1 MRTLKFLT
9 WLDVKR
15 LIREKTLNNSQ
26 LPTGIH
32 RIDCFS
38 DAVEISTSRNYK
50 ATAESILQEWF
61 GDWYQKDQSLIR
73 LDFNNA
79 NLPIVILET
88 EENPSESISI
98 RPFWEEILY
107 AKNGSNEEK
116 KSPQNSRLPGPY
128 LKPPFLVAFYSFK
141 GGVGRTIHLAAHLFA
156 LLESAKELDKGLN
169 ILIIDADLE
178 APGLTYWDRM
188 EKQQAAVSFIQF
200 LEAYH
205 YSPLPIEET
214 LDLFVQEV
222 KKTPKYE
229 GKSTFYFL
237 PACLEDEQLLDTPVL
252 PEHLAR
258 SLDGEWSCADAI
270 YRLGQAVGADY
281 ILIDL
286 RAGLSEI
293 SSPLIFDPRIQRFFV
308 STATEQSVSGISLV
322 LSQVSHVA
330 PSDEDID
337 NGVYYDP
344 SVIISFLTP
353 ELKSL
358 PGFENALF
366 KFNNSYIQSNYTDDS
381 NIYSKRLKIKET
393 DFAQELLYINSWEE
407 AKHKLSNTSIMRVAE
422 EWAQSELNA
431 FSKPQKSNNTPKE
444 EQDRLN
450 EVRKFRAVCEQ
461 YEFAEKGFGR
471 GLLVTEP
478 LKNLASQFRFGLP
491 RVVSIG
497 AKGAGKTFLYIQL
510 SRFKY
515 WEDFLEVA
523 LKEEKPTSKTH
534 VFPFLQSRNLDE
546 SVKEEIAKT
555 REELRNSL
563 GNTFTDFI
571 PSEYVDKIQQTFQ
584 TKELTISEWNQFWI
598 EQIALS
604 IGIDKNSTPNSFQY
618 INGYLKEKQTRIIFL
633 FDGLEDIF
641 SEVASNEQQRRA
653 LESLIM
659 NIPEKLG
666 EIRQANL
673 GVIILLRR
681 DFVRYAIIQ
690 NAAQFESRYRSF
702 DLSWNVDSFLKLVYW
717 VCSQAKII
725 NALELKVDTLE
736 RGELVEE
743 LKKLWGE
750 KLGGVREAYTANW
763 VFAALTDFKGRLQAR
778 DIVRFLFYAAD
789 ETSARPREI
798 QFDKW
803 SDRILPPQAIRHALE
818 PCSEKKVE
826 EATAEYPDFKAWV
839 EQIENLPQDQKRVPF
854 TADDLN
860 LDKSTIRMLEDMG
873 VIFEDRAKDDD
884 VPRYYMP
891 EIFRTGLDFT
901 LEAGKR
907 PRVLVLKRKALGGTL
922 LGE

>member
-61 GDWYQKDQSLIR
+61 GDWYQKDLSLIR

-116 KSPQNSRLPGPY
+116 KSPQNSHLPGPY
-128 LKPPFLVAFYSFK
+128 SKPPFLVAFYSFK

-407 AKHKLSNTSIMRVAE
+407 AKHKLSNTSIMHVAK
-422 EWAQSELNA
+422 EWAQSELKA
-431 FSKPQKSNNTPKE
+431 SSQFHKSDDMPKGD
-444 EQDRLN
+444 QDRLN
-450 EVRKFRAVCEQ
+450 EVRNFRDKCKE
-461 YEFAEKGFGR
+461 YEFAEEGSGKE
-471 GLLVTEP
+471 LLVTEP
-478 LKNLASQFRFGLP
+478 LKNLATQFRTGLP

-515 WEDFLEVA
+515 WEEFLRIA
-523 LKEEKPTSKTH
+523 LREDLSASKTH
-534 VFPFLQSRNLDE
+534 IFPFLQSQTLKPKAEKVINE
-546 SVKEEIAKT
+546 A
-555 REELRNSL
+555 REELGKSL
-563 GNTFTDFI
+563 GDILPVFS
-571 PSEYVDKIQQTFQ
+571 PSEYVERIQQTFQ
-584 TKELTISEWNQFWI
+584 TKELTNPEWTEFWV
-598 EQIALS
+598 EQLARSL
-604 IGIDKNSTPNSFQY
+604 GVYNDKVLNTLQE
-618 INGYLKEKQTRIIFL
+618 INKFLKDRQTRVIFL

-641 SEVASNEQQRRA
+641 SEVASNEQQKRA
-653 LESLIM
+653 LRSLIM
-659 NIPEKLG
+659 DVPNKLG

-681 DFVRYAIIQ
+681 DFVRYAITQ
-690 NAAQFESRYRSF
+690 NAAQFESLHSSF
-702 DLSWNVDSFLKLVYW
+702 DLSWDVDSFLKLVYW
-717 VCSQAKII
+717 VCSQAKVI
-725 NALELKVDTLE
+725 NAVESKIDTLE
-736 RGELVEE
+736 RSEIVEE

-763 VFAALTDFKGRLQAR
+763 VFAALTDFRGRLQAR
-778 DIVRFLFYAAD
+778 DIVRFLYHAAD
-789 ETSARPREI
+789 ETLKRPKVV
-798 QFDKW
+798 QFEKW
-803 SDRILPPQAIRHALE
+803 IDRILPPQTIRDALE
-818 PCSEKKVE
+818 PCSRKKVD
-826 EATAEYPDFKAWV
+826 EAKAEYPDFKVWV
-839 EQIENLPQDQKRVPF
+839 EQIESLPQEQKRVPF
-854 TADDLN
+854 TLDDLN

-873 VIFEDRAKDDD
+873 VIFEDRKDDD

-901 LEAGKR
+901 LEAGRR